1 MRVRHLLRRSRLRP
15 EWVVMI
21 LRHAVG
27 PMYFALQIAG
37 SSALVASALTAVVKV
52 AGARYE
58 WCGAPLAHHTH
69 NQSVPRLGGLAV
81 YAAIL
86 VTFLI
91 TLPIIGAGLL
101 HAVLPILLGALPIFL
116 IGVFDDL
123 RHASPRT
130 KIAAQLFGA
139 AICLATNWSFGTHL
153 PLAEMGL
160 FFGWI
165 VLTTNSFNLIDGL
178 DGLASGSA
186 VVIGSALAVINL
198 LGGRFALG
206 VLSIMIVAACL
217 GFLPFNFRKRVF
229 LGDCGSLTIG
239 FLLAAIAF
247 ESAHSSRSAFGAVA
261 LFGYPLTET
270 FFTLVRRWLEGHGLL
285 RPDREH
291 FHHKLRHAGL
301 SVLQSSGT
309 LILVALAF
317 ASVGFMA
324 ELGASRWLCLAGG
337 TVLFAVIGSTFGYFG
352 KRSLVRLRRR
362 IAEIS
367 RSEEAELPDIS
378 GYVPNK

>member
-1 MRVRHLLRRSRLRP
+1 
-15 EWVVMI
+15 MI
-21 LRHAVG
+21 SNHAVG
-27 PMYFALQIAG
+27 SVYFAMQTAV
-37 SSALVASALTAVVKV
+37 SSATVAGALTAVVKV
-52 AGARYE
+52 FGARYE

-86 VTFLI
+86 ITFII
-91 TLPIIGAGLL
+91 TLPVVGGYLMQG
-101 HAVLPILLGALPIFL
+101 VLPILLGALPIFL
-116 IGVFDDL
+116 VGVFDDL

-130 KIAAQLFGA
+130 KIAAQVLGA
-139 AICLATNWSFGTHL
+139 AICVVANWAFGTHFSV
-153 PLAEMGL
+153 AEMGL

-186 VVIGSALAVINL
+186 IVIGSALAVINL
-198 LGGRFALG
+198 VSGRFALG

-239 FLLAAIAF
+239 FLLSAIAF
-247 ESAHSSRSAFGAVA
+247 QSAHSSRSAFGAMA

-291 FHHKLRHAGL
+291 LHHKLRHAGF
-301 SVLQSSGT
+301 SVLQSSGA

-317 ASVGFMA
+317 ASIGLMA
-324 ELGASRWLCLAGG
+324 EFGASRWLCLLGGG
-337 TVLFAVIGSTFGYFG
+337 TLFAVTGYTFGYLG

-362 IAEIS
+362 VAEIS
-367 RSEEAELPDIS
+367 RPEEAELPDIS